1 MKQVC
6 KTSKNTK
13 NVCIFVKFL
22 HGTMRDTL
30 LPLLTTFQT
39 DFRIR
44 ICNLIGC
51 QEEGKLVQP
60 MRLQIRNTNLQSHWL
75 SGRRQTC
82 TANEIANSYS
92 WVVKSGKSV
101 SRIVPCKNLTN
112 IQTFFVFLLVL
123 QTCFTS

>member
-13 NVCIFVKFL
+13 NVCIFVEFL

-39 DFRIR
+39 DFKIR

-51 QEEGKLVQP
+51 QETVKLVDRGGERDSSAQA
-60 MRLQIRNTNLQSHWL
+60 LQ
-75 SGRRQTC
+75 
-82 TANEIANSYS
+82 EIASARKIIYF
-92 WVVKSGKSV
+92 KSPFTRK
-101 SRIVPCKNLTN
+101 
-112 IQTFFVFLLVL
+112 LVL
-123 QTCFTS
+123 NSIIFTSHTQLGVNVIKQIDICT